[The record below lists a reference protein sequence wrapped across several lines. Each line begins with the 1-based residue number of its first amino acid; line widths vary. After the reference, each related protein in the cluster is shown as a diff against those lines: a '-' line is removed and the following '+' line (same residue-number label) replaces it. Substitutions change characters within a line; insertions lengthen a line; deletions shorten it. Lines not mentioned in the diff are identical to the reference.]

1 MSENRRFRVLVL
13 DDHEVVNWGFRL
25 VLSRESW
32 VERCVTAV
40 TVDQAL
46 AYARRYEPHVALI
59 DLFLADRS
67 GVDAARDLLA
77 ASPTTKILL
86 TSGAAR
92 ISRKAVRAA
101 GAAGFVSKAWRP
113 DDLARAI
120 RMVGLGLALTPIGED
135 VAATVLLSNRERDVL
150 QLIAH
155 GDTNE
160 MIGRKLSL
168 SLHTVKQHA
177 SQIYRKL
184 GVRNRAEAVQRGE
197 GLGYIAD
204 RLGRLT
210 EPPLRRRSPP

>member
-25 VLSRESW
+25 LLSRESW

-160 MIGRKLSL
+160 TIGRKLSL

-197 GLGYIAD
+197 GLGYI
-204 RLGRLT
+204 G
-210 EPPLRRRSPP
+210 